1 MTVGVRQKIKRSEL
15 SAKQLKALPK
25 RVDNSTHKAWPGIGD
40 QGRKTAVHR
49 KGLWQECC
57 RMSLMHI

>member
-1 MTVGVRQKIKRSEL
+1 MTVGVRQNSRSEL

-25 RVDNSTHKAWPGIGD
+25 RVDNSTHKPGLESVIKEE
-40 QGRKTAVHR
+40 KTAVHR